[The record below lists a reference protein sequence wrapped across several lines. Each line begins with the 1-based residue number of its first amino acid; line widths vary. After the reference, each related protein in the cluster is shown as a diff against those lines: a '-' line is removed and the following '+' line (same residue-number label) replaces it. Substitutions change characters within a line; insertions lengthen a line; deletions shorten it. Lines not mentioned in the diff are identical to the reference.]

1 MPRAKS
7 VSAGADDAARR
18 RSIAFLNWAHAL
30 DHFVLLIFPTV
41 VIGLEVIYQRP
52 YSELIALSSTAFL
65 AFGIFS
71 LPAGWLADRWSRRNM
86 MAAFFLGCGVSLA
99 AAGLAPNL
107 TMLAVA
113 MFALGIF
120 AAIYHPVGM
129 AMLIEASGAKGRTL
143 AFNGVCGNLG
153 VSLAAG
159 ISGALAYWVSWRAA
173 FFAPAVVLVVSGIF
187 YIWMTPDDSHHAK
200 SRVSK
205 PAVPLTAKLAF
216 MLFGLFI
223 VIALSAGLAFNVLTI
238 ALPKIVDERLSAD
251 LPLVMVGSIATAVL
265 VCGALAQLIVG
276 RVVEWLAPHT
286 STNVA
291 MLPIAT
297 SDTSLVMPSSTIFG
311 SAMVSTLNTSPAV
324 NAMNRNRPN
333 SMAKDVSL
341 VAIGSIA
348 TLVLVC
354 GAIAQLAVGRL
365 VERISAPNLFVA
377 VTAFGFAGNL
387 WATYATG
394 IPLLVALAVAVAAIY
409 GQVTV
414 NDIILARYTADA
426 WRGRVYAVRY
436 FTLFIS
442 AGIAIA
448 MISLLHKSGG
458 FAMVLGAN
466 SVVALAMFLAALG
479 LVTLIYGIEARHAAA
494 QPAE

>member
-1 MPRAKS
+1 MPRANS
-7 VSAGADDAARR
+7 VPAGADDAARR

-113 MFALGIF
+113 MFALGVF

-173 FFAPAVVLVVSGIF
+173 FFAPALVLVISGII
-187 YIWMTPDDSHHAK
+187 YLWTTPDDFHHAK
-200 SRVSK
+200 ARVSK

-223 VIALSAGLAFNVLTI
+223 VIALTAGLTFNVLTI
-238 ALPKIVDERLSAD
+238 ALPKIVDERLSVD
-251 LPLVMVGSIATAVL
+251 LPLVL
-265 VCGALAQLIVG
+265 V
-276 RVVEWLAPHT
+276 
-286 STNVA
+286 
-291 MLPIAT
+291 
-297 SDTSLVMPSSTIFG
+297 
-311 SAMVSTLNTSPAV
+311 
-324 NAMNRNRPN
+324 
-333 SMAKDVSL
+333 
-341 VAIGSIA
+341 GSIA

-354 GAIAQLAVGRL
+354 GALAQLTVGRL
-365 VERISAPNLFVA
+365 VEWVPPHIIFAA
-377 VTAFGFAGNL
+377 VTGLGFLGNL
-387 WATYATG
+387 WAAYANGVTS
-394 IPLLVALAVAVAAIY
+394 LVALAIAIAAIY

-414 NDIILARYTADA
+414 NDMIMARYTADA

-436 FTLFIS
+436 FLLFIS
-442 AGIAIA
+442 AGAAIG
-448 MISLLHKSGG
+448 MISLLHKTGG
-458 FAMVLGAN
+458 FSLVLSVNAMI
-466 SVVALAMFLAALG
+466 ALLLFFTTLG
-479 LVTLIYGIEARHAAA
+479 LVAMIINVEGKHAATT